1 MDKANELRPNAWL
14 LDFGQTLRAA
24 VGMRV
29 LMQIV
34 DNPRLHA
41 IPRTPQHCHSVI
53 NWQGRLLP
61 VVDMAVI
68 LGNAPQKQHLLAVAG
83 YQEHPGEP
91 TRFGAFVLSV
101 PPVAIIV
108 GNEQACALPDP
119 TDKWNKLSV
128 SCFGHHGD
136 AIPVLHLG
144 RIFSRPLEQ

>member
-1 MDKANELRPNAWL
+1 MDKTNEFRPNAWL

-29 LMQIV
+29 LLQII
-34 DNPRLHA
+34 DTPRLHA
-41 IPRTPQHCHSVI
+41 VPRTPQYCHSVVS
-53 NWQGRLLP
+53 WQGRLLP
-61 VVDMAVI
+61 VVDMAAV
-68 LGNAPQKQHLLAVAG
+68 LGNAPQKPHLLAVAG

-91 TRFGAFVLSV
+91 TRFGALLLSS

-108 GNEQACALPDP
+108 GNDQACALLDP
-119 TDKWNKLSV
+119 AETWNKLSV
-128 SCFGHHGD
+128 SCFGHQGD